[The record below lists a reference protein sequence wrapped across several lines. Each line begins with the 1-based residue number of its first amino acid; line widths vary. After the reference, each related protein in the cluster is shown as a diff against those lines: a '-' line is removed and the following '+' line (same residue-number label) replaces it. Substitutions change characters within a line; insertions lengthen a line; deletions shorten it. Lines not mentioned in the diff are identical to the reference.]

1 MLGDKGLRKTEFIMA
16 DASIFIPYQE
26 SVLAAGKWLS
36 ENGFF
41 GTRRGTGGNVSM
53 RIENRN
59 MLAITPTSK
68 RYGELSAE
76 DICIVD
82 FDESPIAGPFAP
94 SIEIAMHIAVYQ
106 TRPEATAIVHTH
118 QSYASLFA
126 VLNRPVPALFEEVLL
141 KLGPRIDVAPF
152 APSGSRK
159 LAENVAGKLQNGAW
173 AYIIQNHGALAL
185 GRNMDEALLNAEL
198 MEKVCQIYYQALTT
212 GLPITDLPTDTATEY
227 RL

>member
-1 MLGDKGLRKTEFIMA
+1 MIEDKYLKRMDITM
-16 DASIFIPYQE
+16 DDTSVYTPHQE

-41 GTRRGTGGNVSM
+41 GTRRGTGGNVSL
-53 RIENRN
+53 RIENHN
-59 MLAITPTSK
+59 LLAITPTSK
-68 RYGELSAE
+68 RYDELSPDE
-76 DICIVD
+76 ICIAD
-82 FDESPIAGPFAP
+82 FNESPVAGAFAP
-94 SIEIAMHIAVYQ
+94 SVEIAMHIAVYRD
-106 TRPEATAIVHTH
+106 RPDVKAIVHTH
-118 QSYASLFA
+118 QNYESVFA

-141 KLGPRIDVAPF
+141 TLGPRIDVVPF

-185 GRNMDEALLNAEL
+185 GRTMDEALLNAEL